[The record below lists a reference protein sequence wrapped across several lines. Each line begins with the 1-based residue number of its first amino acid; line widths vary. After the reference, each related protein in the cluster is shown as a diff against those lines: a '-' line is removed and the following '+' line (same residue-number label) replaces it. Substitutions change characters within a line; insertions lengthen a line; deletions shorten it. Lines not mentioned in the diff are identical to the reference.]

1 MTEPTRLLSKPE
13 SELERALLNAGRSYT
28 GSSSTRAKTL
38 LALGLTGATTSV
50 APSAAAT
57 SPLPKAALSKV
68 AIAVLVI
75 GAAAVPVWRYFNHAN
90 GTHTAPPPLNAG
102 RVSQAP
108 SATVEPATLSPAPA
122 TELPP
127 ASDPPAIAPPAAA
140 PSAAAENAGARPP
153 NNARSP
159 GAARAEAKPAS
170 APALAAELAALDAA
184 RSSLSHSDPSA
195 ALAALD
201 GYSRDFPH
209 GRLKMEA
216 EVLRIGALA
225 KSGQTDAARKRAEAF
240 LRHHPD
246 SVLASRVRSY
256 AGL

>member
-90 GTHTAPPPLNAG
+90 GTHIAPPPLNAG

-108 SATVEPATLSPAPA
+108 SATVEPAALSPG
-122 TELPP
+122 TDLTL
-127 ASDPPAIAPPAAA
+127 PPAIAPPAAA

-159 GAARAEAKPAS
+159 GAARAETKPAS

-195 ALAALD
+195 ALVALD